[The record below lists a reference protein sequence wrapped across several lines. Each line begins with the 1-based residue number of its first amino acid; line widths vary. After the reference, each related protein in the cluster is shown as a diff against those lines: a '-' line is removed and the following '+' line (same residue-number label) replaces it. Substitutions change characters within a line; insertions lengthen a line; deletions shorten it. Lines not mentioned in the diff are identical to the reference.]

1 MISNKEEL
9 YDILKRM
16 TLEEFATVIN
26 GSKTVKSDKEEC
38 NLQNHYRVKTL
49 YTINELIEKYPFFTR
64 YNINKAIQN
73 DDLPYCSIGKKRMF
87 SKSEVEKWLEKNMCT
102 KKENQKY
109 KI

>member
-16 TLEEFATVIN
+16 TLEEFATAIN

-87 SKSEVEKWLEKNMCT
+87 SKTEVEKWLEKNMCT

>member
-9 YDILKRM
+9 YDILKKM
-16 TLEEFATVIN
+16 TLEEFATAIN

-64 YNINKAIQN
+64 YDNA
-73 DDLPYCSIGKKRMF
+73 
-87 SKSEVEKWLEKNMCT
+87 
-102 KKENQKY
+102 
-109 KI
+109 KIKM

>member
-16 TLEEFATVIN
+16 TLEEFATAIN
-26 GSKTVKSDKEEC
+26 GSKTVKTDKEEC
-38 NLQNHYRVKTL
+38 NLQSHYRVKTL

>member
-16 TLEEFATVIN
+16 TLEEFSTAIN

-38 NLQNHYRVKTL
+38 NLQSHYRVKTL
-49 YTINELIEKYPFFTR
+49 YTINQLIEKYPFFTR

>member
-9 YDILKRM
+9 YDILKKM
-16 TLEEFATVIN
+16 TLEEFATAIN

-73 DDLPYCSIGKKRMF
+73 DDLPYCSIGKKECLVNL
-87 SKSEVEKWLEKNMCT
+87 K
-102 KKENQKY
+102 
-109 KI
+109 

>member
-16 TLEEFATVIN
+16 TLEEFATAIN

-38 NLQNHYRVKTL
+38 NLQSDYRVKTL